1 MYPFLGCE
9 KLRLSKVDA
18 LESNPS
24 GRRTIIRNDIT
35 TSSNTHTGSTIAAQQ
50 PTTIQPR
57 RSKKSRIK
65 SSTIAVYASVFVLLV
80 VLIAIGYRSPQEV
93 GGVANTATLPGV
105 QNNED
110 DNVTV
115 NDVVATNIAANV
127 ASTTNLSVAPSVAS
141 LAISTQIESELP
153 STDDSSISKPSIIQV
168 SAASRNITAYT
179 VVAGDT
185 VDTLAAKFKLSK
197 DTIKWANNLTADSL
211 TVGQTLQIL
220 PRDGIVYTTKN
231 GDTIQ
236 GLADKY
242 KVDASV
248 ITTYNDLEISGVTP
262 GIKIIIPGGTLPTEE
277 RPGYVAPVS
286 YQFAGYSAGSS
297 SSYSTWR
304 IKVGTPMY
312 NGNNYAYGYCTA
324 YVYDR
329 RFELGKT
336 IGPSWG
342 NASTWAANARAAGYV
357 VNNTPIVGSV
367 IQNGGGAGHVAIVED
382 ILPNG
387 DLRLSEMNALFGGGG
402 WNIVSGR
409 ILPAAYVSQYLYIY

>member
-1 MYPFLGCE
+1 MYPVLNK

-50 PTTIQPR
+50 PTTIQSR

-80 VLIAIGYRSPQEV
+80 VLIAIGYRAPQEV

-110 DNVTV
+110 DNATV

-153 STDDSSISKPSIIQV
+153 ITDDSSISKPSIIQV
-168 SAASRNITAYT
+168 SAASRNIAAYT

-197 DTIKWANNLTADSL
+197 DTIKWANNLVSDAL
-211 TVGQTLQIL
+211 PVGQVLQIL
-220 PRDGIVYTTKN
+220 PRDGIVYTVKS

-242 KVDASV
+242 KANAST
-248 ITTYNDLEISGVTP
+248 ITTYNDLEISGIRD
-262 GIKIIIPGGTLPTEE
+262 GLKIVIPGGILPTNE
-277 RPGYVAPVS
+277 RPGYSAPISSANSGV
-286 YQFAGYSAGSS
+286 YSGFRVGS
-297 SSYSTWR
+297 
-304 IKVGTPMY
+304 VGNKY
-312 NGNNYAYGYCTA
+312 GYGYCTW
-324 YVYDR
+324 YVYER
-329 RFELGKT
+329 RAALGRPVGSYWGDAGSWKRSGELAGFVVNRTPAPGAVLVELGSP
-336 IGPSWG
+336 GH
-342 NASTWAANARAAGYV
+342 NAV
-357 VNNTPIVGSV
+357 VESV
-367 IQNGGGAGHVAIVED
+367 AE
-382 ILPNG
+382 NG
-387 DLRLSEMNALFGGGG
+387 DIIISEMNNRAYGG
-402 WNIVSGR
+402 WNIINNRTLTAGQ
-409 ILPAAYVSQYLYIY
+409 AANYWYVH